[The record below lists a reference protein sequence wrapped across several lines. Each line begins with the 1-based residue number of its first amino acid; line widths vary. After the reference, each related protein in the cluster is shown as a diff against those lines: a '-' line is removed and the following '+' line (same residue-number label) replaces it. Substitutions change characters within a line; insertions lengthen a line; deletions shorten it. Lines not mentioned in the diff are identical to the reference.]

1 MILFFGE
8 ATVQFQ
14 DYSPLDQ
21 SLLIGE
27 RSWLLQVLGSILL

>member
-8 ATVQFQ
+8 ATVQFH

-27 RSWLLQVLGSILL
+27 RFLQVLGSILL